1 MTLDIFDWTL
11 LAVLSM
17 VPFWE
22 GRYTIP
28 MAIRMGADP
37 LSAYLWCAAFN
48 ILASPLIFFSL
59 RVVYTRWLCHIAP
72 VRAIYEACVRRVS
85 SKNSK
90 VLERWQE
97 LGLIVFV
104 AIPVPVTGV
113 WTATLLSWLFQLDER
128 KSILVIG
135 TGVLIACA
143 ITTLATLGV
152 LSIYA

>member
-1 MTLDIFDWTL
+1 MALDNLDWAL

-28 MAIRMGADP
+28 LAIAMGADP
-37 LSAYLWCAAFN
+37 LAAYLWCAAFN
-48 ILASPLIFFSL
+48 ILASPIIFFCL
-59 RVVYTRWLCHIAP
+59 RVVYTRWLCRINP
-72 VRAIYEACVRRVS
+72 VRNVYEACVRRVS

-113 WTATLLSWLFQLDER
+113 WTATLLAFLFQLDER
-128 KSILVIG
+128 KSVLVIG

-143 ITTLATLGV
+143 ITTLATLGI
-152 LSIYA
+152 LSI

>member
-1 MTLDIFDWTL
+1 MVGVWEWLT

-28 MAIRMGADP
+28 LAIAWGVDP

-48 ILASPLIFFSL
+48 ILASPLIFFGLS
-59 RVVYTRWLCHIAP
+59 VVYSRWLFRVDP
-72 VRAIYEACVRRVS
+72 VRWVYEACVRRVS
-85 SKNSK
+85 SKNSRA
-90 VLERWQE
+90 LERWQE

-113 WTATLLSWLFQLDER
+113 WTATLLAWLFELDVR

-135 TGVLIACA
+135 LGVLIACA
-143 ITTLATLGV
+143 ITTLITLGI
-152 LSIYA
+152 LSL

>member
-1 MTLDIFDWTL
+1 MDIWDWL
-11 LAVLSM
+11 ILAFLSM

-28 MAIRMGADP
+28 LAISWGADP

-59 RVVYTRWLCHIAP
+59 SVVYTRWLCRIGF
-72 VRAIYEACVRRVS
+72 VESIYEACVRRVS
-85 SKNSK
+85 SKNSRA
-90 VLERWQE
+90 LERWQE

-113 WTATLLSWLFQLDER
+113 WTATLLAWLFELDVK
-128 KSILVIG
+128 KSIAVIG
-135 TGVLIACA
+135 GGVLIACA
-143 ITTLATLGV
+143 ITTLITLGV
-152 LSIYA
+152 LSL